1 MNILPWLIEA
11 TLRGSAGIILIWL
24 LRPLLRHWVGA
35 RAAHLLWLAALVPLL
50 SPWLPATPFSPL
62 SARTV
67 EVSPAT
73 SGFAGAQV
81 FVSVDDAPA
90 QRVAPTKI
98 SAPPAAKP
106 IAWLL
111 PLWAMGAMGIG
122 ALALLR
128 AIRAARL
135 VHRAPEISSH
145 PAVRSALADLPE
157 APRGL
162 RIRETGE
169 LRSPALCGILHPT
182 ILLPVG
188 WWDRLTQEEFRC
200 VLLHEIG
207 HIQRGD
213 LLWRWAFLIAQ
224 ALHWFNPL
232 VWLAE
237 RSARADQELACDE
250 WVLTRADSFD
260 EQMYGEVLLKAASL
274 LGAVR
279 LSSPVHATMAES
291 KAGLT
296 RRIRHL
302 AQIRPHGWSAFIVP
316 LFVAGVAVVI
326 IAPPRSQA
334 EALKTPS
341 AAPASES
348 IRLVQSDPA
357 PALPTRHA
365 MRLQEQQIAIEA
377 RFVEISE
384 EDLPALTNGVAAGG
398 KATLPNQFP
407 QSPAITR
414 DAIDT
419 LLFGAK
425 GSASV
430 PGAAITGIFT
440 DPQFQVVWRALNQKK
455 GADLVAAPRV
465 TARRGQRAVIEI
477 IREFRYPTELA
488 VDDERGIPFPTQF
501 ETRNT
506 GVTLEVE
513 PEITPD
519 GRIELLLIPQ
529 VVEFLGFVNYT
540 GGRPA
545 RQDSNQDA
553 LATLMEPVS
562 SSIAVNQPI
571 FSKRKISTSVV
582 LEPGQTALV
591 GGMGRS
597 DEQVEDRT
605 LMERIKRLP
614 LANPGPT
621 KVIPRSLYIFV
632 TARLLDP
639 AEVAILAPAADAKPL
654 APAVGAKAPAAPP
667 VAPVVGALLSGT
679 PVPGKPGFITS
690 PYAPT
695 VGYIDVRGYPPGTE
709 VKCPYSGKIL
719 LVP

>member
-11 TLRGSAGIILIWL
+11 TLRGSAGIVLIWL
-24 LRPLLRHWVGA
+24 LRPLLRRWVGA

-62 SARTV
+62 PARTA

-106 IAWLL
+106 VAWLL

-145 PAVRSALADLPE
+145 PLVRAALADLPE

-188 WWDRLTQEEFRC
+188 WWGQLAQEEFRC

-213 LLWRWAFLIAQ
+213 LLWRWAFLVAQ
-224 ALHWFNPL
+224 AVHWFNPL

-302 AQIRPHGWSAFIVP
+302 AQIRPHGWPAFTVP
-316 LFVAGVAVVI
+316 LFVAGVAVAI

-365 MRLQEQQIAIEA
+365 MRLPEQLIEIEA

-384 EDLPALTNGVAAGG
+384 EDLPALTSGVAAGG
-398 KATLPNQFP
+398 KATIPSEFP
-407 QSPAITR
+407 KRPATTR

-440 DPQFQVVWRALNQKK
+440 DPEFQMVIRALNQKK
-455 GADLVAAPRV
+455 GADILSMPRV
-465 TARRGQRAVIEI
+465 TARSGQRALIEI
-477 IREFRYPTELA
+477 IREFRYPNQFTPQDAGGYVWPKE
-488 VDDERGIPFPTQF
+488 F
-501 ETRNT
+501 ETRNK
-506 GVTLEVE
+506 GVTLEVL
-513 PEITPD
+513 PEIAED
-519 GRIELLLIPQ
+519 GRIELFLTPQ
-529 VVEFLGFVNYT
+529 VVDFLGFVNYRA
-540 GGRPA
+540 GRPA
-545 RQDSNQDA
+545 QPAASKDA
-553 LATLMEPVS
+553 VASLLKPTPFARV
-562 SSIAVNQPI
+562 INQPI

-582 LEPGQTALV
+582 LESGQTALI

-597 DEQVEDRT
+597 DEEVLDESMVDRIQRSRNAGT
-605 LMERIKRLP
+605 
-614 LANPGPT
+614 ASS

-632 TARLLDP
+632 TARLVDP
-639 AEVAILAPAADAKPL
+639 SGVAIPAPAADAKPL
-654 APAVGAKAPAAPP
+654 APADGAKAPAAPP
-667 VAPVVGALLSGT
+667 VVGALLPGT
-679 PVPGKPGFITS
+679 PVPGKPGFVTS
-690 PYAPT
+690 PYEPT
-695 VGYIDVRGYPPGTE
+695 KGFIDVRGFPPGTK